1 MNKNLTINNL
11 NDLENKIVFFK
22 ANDYF
27 GVDKQNRI
35 AVFDLDNTLLIGDIG
50 DAVFSMLKIQGYSLG
65 LSWDTYLNILKND
78 GKEVAYS
85 KVVAIMAG
93 LSIDTIHKIT
103 ENVLKSTQKS
113 LEVEGVS
120 VPIPKVHPIMYEFIE
135 LLKRNDFKIYVI
147 SATNIFSVRLICKY
161 LFELDEK
168 NCFGIEPETI
178 KKNKDS
184 LPAERILTGKIKEPL
199 TITIGKEDLYWD
211 KISKIRPLITAGDS
225 ESDIHLLNLVNS
237 NGFSLWVGNDIE
249 RYRVIREKS
258 KIKEQFYYF
267 ER

>member
-1 MNKNLTINNL
+1 MNKSLTINNL

-65 LSWDTYLNILKND
+65 LSWQEYLNILKNE

-85 KVVAIMAG
+85 KVVSIMAG
-93 LSIDTIHKIT
+93 LSINAIIKAT
-103 ENVLKSTQKS
+103 ENVLKSTKKN
-113 LEVEGVS
+113 LDIEGIS
-120 VPIPKVHPIMYEFIE
+120 IPIPKVHPIMYEFIE
-135 LLKRNDFKIYVI
+135 LLKKNDFKIYVI
-147 SATNIFSVRLICKY
+147 SATNIFSVKLICKY
-161 LFELDEK
+161 LFELDEEK
-168 NCFGIEPETI
+168 CFGIEPETI
-178 KKNKDS
+178 KINKDS
-184 LPAERILTGKIKEPL
+184 LSAERILTGKIKEPL
-199 TITIGKEDLYWD
+199 TITIGKEELYWD
-211 KISKIRPLITAGDS
+211 RINKIRPLITAADS

-237 NGFSLWVGNDIE
+237 NGFSLWVGDDIE
-249 RYRVIREKS
+249 RYRAIREKS